1 MKIMKWLP
9 SICLDSD
16 HGVKAQGDG
25 WLLTVAL
32 GQLSSISS
40 KWQIPMWCSAVMA
53 ELELVQSS
61 FKLSIHSGMVGPF
74 GTCLAFPH

>member
-32 GQLSSISS
+32 
-40 KWQIPMWCSAVMA
+40 
-53 ELELVQSS
+53 LEGVN
-61 FKLSIHSGMVGPF
+61 
-74 GTCLAFPH
+74 FPA